1 MFRWDRLSSWI
12 MVSVTF
18 ITLLVMSISLW
29 SELKLQRK
37 QAEDELRQKA
47 RIVTGQFLAVR
58 TFMAENRNSGS
69 GTAQKQ
75 YRHIDP
81 AALQEEIGD
90 IFGSGTPVA
99 LKEAWST
106 SKTPANAP
114 DAREWEYI
122 RQFVLN
128 SELKEISTIEV
139 IQGRRVFRY
148 LIPIRMKESCQECHA
163 KKVRRKSPAYPT
175 FASLSELDGL
185 EQRKTH
191 HNRNIPPELIGRTGR
206 PLEHRIGET
215 AGAISFK
222 IPMDTFEAA
231 LRARALSR
239 LVFTFVLIAL
249 SVLSIYGLMAH
260 LVTNPLQK
268 LAAICARIGRDH
280 GQLVPSPQQIGARGE
295 LAHLTEQ
302 FGVMAERLNNLY
314 QNLEDQVAA
323 RTKDLMEANQE
334 LAKAN
339 RLKSE
344 FLASVS
350 HELRT
355 PLTSII
361 AFTELM
367 LERIPGNL
375 SERQEEYLQDI
386 FQSSRRLLTSINDLL
401 DLAKIEAGRMQL
413 VLSDFRV
420 GEVLSDVDRRMRP
433 VAIKKGIRLNCESC
447 PELPRVRADRSKVE
461 QIILNLVSNAIKF
474 TPSGGTVT
482 LCGNYRDESSVVI
495 MVRDTGIGIRR
506 EDQALIFESFRQA
519 DSPTSRSQRG
529 WGLGLALAKHLVGM
543 HGGQIWVDSEPGK
556 GSTFFF
562 TLPLDLD
569 SGSNLSN
576 PPRNEVTFDGIDR
589 KNPGGR

>member
-1 MFRWDRLSSWI
+1 

-29 SELKLQRK
+29 SELKHQRK
-37 QAEDELRQKA
+37 QAEEELRQKA

-58 TFMAENRNSGS
+58 TLMVESRSGAS
-69 GTAQKQ
+69 MTEQEQ

-81 AALQEEIGD
+81 APLQGDIGE
-90 IFGSGTPVA
+90 IFGSGAPVT
-99 LKEAWST
+99 LKEAWSR

-114 DAREWEYI
+114 DAGEWEFI
-122 RQFVLN
+122 REFVLN
-128 SELKEISTIEV
+128 PELNEISSIEV

-163 KKVRRKSPAYPT
+163 KEVRRKSPAYPA
-175 FASLSELDGL
+175 FAALSELDGSDQGKARN
-185 EQRKTH
+185 E
-191 HNRNIPPELIGRTGR
+191 RNIPSELIGRTGR

-222 IPMDTFEAA
+222 IPMDSFEAA
-231 LRARALSR
+231 LRTRALSR
-239 LVFTFVLIAL
+239 LVFTFVLITL
-249 SVLSIYGLMAH
+249 SVVSIHALMAH

-268 LAAICARIGRDH
+268 LAAICAQIGRGH
-280 GQLVPSPQQIGARGE
+280 GHFVPLPQQIGARGE
-295 LAHLTEQ
+295 LAHLAEQ
-302 FGVMAERLNNLY
+302 FGVMAKRLTNLY
-314 QNLEDQVAA
+314 QNLEDQVAD
-323 RTKDLMEANQE
+323 RTKELMEANQE

-367 LERIPGNL
+367 LERIPGDL

-413 VLSDFRV
+413 VLSDFPV
-420 GEVLSDVDRRMRP
+420 GEVLSDVDRQMRP
-433 VAIKKGIRLNCESC
+433 VAIQKGIRLNCESC
-447 PELPRVRADRSKVE
+447 PELPVVRADRSKVE
-461 QIILNLVSNAIKF
+461 QVILNLVSNAIKF

-482 LCGNYRDESSVVI
+482 LFGACQDESSLVI

-562 TLPLDLD
+562 TIPVDPD
-569 SGSNLSN
+569 SDCAN
-576 PPRNEVTFDGIDR
+576 PPDTR
-589 KNPGGR
+589 